1 MPAKKWPIYKKL
13 LRVLHEKR
21 NKQLEKFGNFN
32 KIFEFE
38 LSNKGSY
45 TIANT
50 IAQVNTSFR
59 LILDY
64 ISLNL

>member
-1 MPAKKWPIYKKL
+1 M
-13 LRVLHEKR
+13 
-21 NKQLEKFGNFN
+21 
-32 KIFEFE
+32 
-38 LSNKGSY
+38 SNKGSY